1 MKKLILIASLAFSFT
16 ANAKSKSIEER
27 INYAATLLAEVAE
40 GSQTYTVAPNKDP
53 KAMILELALQTG
65 YVESVE
71 EFEEHWAED
80 GSAWET
86 DGMTWGPETWGGASD
101 YIRGQLELRLEE
113 GEQTQEDKIKF
124 AEQILK
130 VNRAEFILRSIK
142 SVKYGVAP
150 IGAVQCG
157 VTFSSLLIID
167 TENGKIHQID
177 MEGSGC

>member
-1 MKKLILIASLAFSFT
+1 MKNLILIASLVFSFT
-16 ANAKSKSIEER
+16 ANAKSKSLEER
-27 INYAATLLAEVAE
+27 INYAVTLLAEVAE
-40 GSQTYTVAPNKDP
+40 GSQTHTVAPNKDP
-53 KAMILELALQTG
+53 KVMIRELAMQTD
-65 YVESVE
+65 YFESVE
-71 EFEEHWAED
+71 EFEQRWAED

-86 DGMTWGPETWGGASD
+86 DGMTWGPETLAGGFGH
-101 YIRGQLELRLEE
+101 IRGQLEFRLEE
-113 GEQTQEDKIKF
+113 SEQTQEDKIKF
-124 AEQILK
+124 ADDTLK
-130 VNRAEFILRSIK
+130 VNRAEFILRSIR